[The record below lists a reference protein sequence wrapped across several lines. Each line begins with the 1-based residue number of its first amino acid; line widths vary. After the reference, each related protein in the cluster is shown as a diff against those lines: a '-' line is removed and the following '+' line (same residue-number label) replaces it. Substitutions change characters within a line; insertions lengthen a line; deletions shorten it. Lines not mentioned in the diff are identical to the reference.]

1 MVMVPESE
9 YLALI
14 SLLKGSSGV
23 APPLADPLQ
32 GEKALLDAQIQK
44 NLADPKRNAEIK
56 MKRHSWLYKRRHQLK
71 DIIEN
76 KPQKVIVESGS
87 VTAPNVAP
95 YMGIQ
100 KQQTPSHVST
110 PHRNSASIQS
120 IGATVSKSNTD
131 VEEDTDFSTASDQFE
146 PAATDAA
153 AALSRKKPHQKT
165 PTIPLR
171 TSPKNFPKMMGI
183 IGKDLKKFGVNAN
196 SGEILTNF
204 NKPVSGSHFTESLKH
219 MTGQREDV
227 PRGHRFFIQ
236 RISKNPEIMKL
247 LQKTPQTGEG
257 RRRSTQPPTV
267 DKLLEQIYYD
277 LRSPASYAG
286 MLKVWEEA
294 KRINP
299 RISLNNVYDFLH
311 RQRTYTLFKPR
322 RNKFPRLKT
331 VPSGLHTDWQCDLCI
346 MDTLRAHNDGYRYIL
361 VCVDVLSRKI
371 FTAESE
377 SKKSEH
383 MIEAFEKVFKKAG
396 VLPNKLYSDAGLEF
410 QAKRMIEYWKQK
422 DIIKHIMY
430 SPSLHAGVVER
441 ANRTLKERLYKYFS
455 ENNTLRVQRVNNT
468 DPHSYRIRDLNGE
481 DIKGIFYDQE
491 LVKTTENGT
500 HRAEVLK
507 SRTRNGVK
515 EHFVRWVGL
524 LPHTLELDSKWS
536 VALSAI
542 IYPYSFPS
550 ISVDEDDSI
559 SVKLVN
565 PNYREDAGNSDE
577 ESQKFINL
585 SVKIPNVQFQSVQSL
600 QKTLNQI
607 IQNAY
612 DTKFGGS
619 SSLNDGTP
627 NKRAKRQTELSET
640 GAGVIEVENFFTRNP
655 FDYWQQI
662 GELRK
667 KHYQLRERVE
677 KMTKEYNSTKDGER
691 KTFLSTEL
699 GIFQGRETFL
709 KEHLHLIEEEAKRR
723 DGEQQEANEQRLID
737 RFFARYPDNYRE
749 QLDEWRSSYL
759 RDVLDLQTK
768 MGEYEGVKDLKRL
781 KELNSQTERMRNSL
795 HVFGRKME
803 ILNNAALQR
812 DQKRSQEEF
821 ERLSHEQNLS
831 FVQEFFQANPV
842 NYWQAIQKNYEAL
855 QFEYTKKRELREKF
869 EFETDATER
878 ESLQRQIESIQR
890 LIDYRHKRFA
900 ALEYEAKKIDTQKG
914 KDNSG
919 LNAVAE
925 GSSRTNTTPTDS
937 FSPDEPANPDEENA
951 TNSKNNHQQNI
962 TTTATATSETPT
974 EQILADQGN
983 SIADKH
989 EAGTPPSIGLEQSG
1003 DVATSMTH
1011 VEEGGNLPQAAALI
1025 SNDPKIV
1032 AKQSTV
1038 ATERRKEK
1046 IIEKLMDEQVD
1057 RMVDGT
1063 HAQQKMLQEEG
1074 KDNESQHR
1082 ISTYKL
1088 IEEVLHGEH
1097 GQLMSQQRES
1107 KMAAE
1112 LAYNEITQ
1120 RFGIRMGPGVMH
1132 VDLSKQLSY
1141 VLGFDHKT
1149 RIYNNQSA
1157 KYPPDLSGGVR
1168 QLYVYAPK
1176 LVEDSIIGDR
1186 MAPLLRVVN
1195 VSGTPG
1201 LDMPELKKTIV
1212 MTHVVF
1218 NPDNVNW
1225 SAFLALQQQQEGNGE
1240 LQYFVGSKFQRGGG
1254 LLQNISR
1261 FLMPVATNLLK
1272 SASKEGISAGTR
1284 MLDDLAQGKAF
1295 KESLKTQAKQGF
1307 ENLAEKLNQCGKGG
1321 RQRHKTITHRKNKKT
1336 GTLRGKRQIID
1347 QLTLAH

>member
-14 SLLKGSSGV
+14 NLLKGSSGV
-23 APPLADPLQ
+23 SPPLADPLQ
-32 GEKALLDAQIQK
+32 GEKTLLDVQIQR
-44 NLADPKRNAEIK
+44 NLADPKTNAEIK

-76 KPQKVIVESGS
+76 KPQRVIVENSA
-87 VTAPNVAP
+87 VTTPNVAP

-100 KQQTPSHVST
+100 KQQTPSNVNA
-110 PHRNSASIQS
+110 PHRNTTSIQS
-120 IGATVSKSNTD
+120 FGGVSKSNTD
-131 VEEDTDFSTASDQFE
+131 VEEDTDFSTASDQVE
-146 PAATDAA
+146 PAAASSAA
-153 AALSRKKPHQKT
+153 SSAKTPHQKT
-165 PTIPLR
+165 PTDSLR

-183 IGKDLKKFGVNAN
+183 IGKDHKKF
-196 SGEILTNF
+196 
-204 NKPVSGSHFTESLKH
+204 GSHFTESLKH
-219 MTGQREDV
+219 LTGQRDDV

-236 RISKNPEIMKL
+236 RISKDPEMMKL
-247 LQKTPQTGEG
+247 LQKMPQRGEG
-257 RRRSTQPPTV
+257 RRRNIVKKMKKKKIVLVNVNSSSIKTPAQQPTV

-294 KRINP
+294 KRRDP
-299 RISLNNVYDFLH
+299 RISLHSVYDFLH

-346 MDTLRAHNDGYRYIL
+346 MDTLRVHND
-361 VCVDVLSRKI
+361 
-371 FTAESE
+371 ESE

-491 LVKTTENGT
+491 LVKTTEKGT
-500 HRAEVLK
+500 YRAEVLK

-524 LPHTLELDSKWS
+524 SDKYNSWVQLDSKWS

-585 SVKIPNVQFQSVQSL
+585 SVKIPNVQFLSVQSL

-607 IQNAY
+607 TQNAY
-612 DTKFGGS
+612 DTKFAG
-619 SSLNDGTP
+619 SSLNDDTP

-640 GAGVIEVENFFTRNP
+640 GVGVIEVENFFTRNP

-691 KTFLSTEL
+691 KTVLSTEL
-699 GIFQGRETFL
+699 GVFQGRETFL

-737 RFFARYPDNYRE
+737 RFFARYPNNYRE

-781 KELNSQTERMRNSL
+781 EELNSQTERMRNSL

-855 QFEYTKKRELREKF
+855 QLEYTKKRELREKF

-890 LIDYRHKRFA
+890 LIDYRRKRFA
-900 ALEYEAKKIDTQKG
+900 ALEYEAKKRDAQTG

-937 FSPDEPANPDEENA
+937 FSPDEPANPDD
-951 TNSKNNHQQNI
+951 QQNT
-962 TTTATATSETPT
+962 TTTATATSEKPA
-974 EQILADQGN
+974 EQNLAVKDN
-983 SIADKH
+983 SIADKGD
-989 EAGTPPSIGLEQSG
+989 AGTPESSGLEQS
-1003 DVATSMTH
+1003 DDAATAATR
-1011 VEEGGNLPQAAALI
+1011 VEDGGNLPEAAALT
-1025 SNDPKIV
+1025 SNNPKIV

-1046 IIEKLMDEQVD
+1046 IIEKLIDEQVD

-1074 KDNESQHR
+1074 KDSENQHR

-1097 GQLMSQQRES
+1097 GQLMVQQRES

-1112 LAYNEITQ
+1112 FVYNEITQ
-1120 RFGIRMGPGVMH
+1120 RFGIQMGPG
-1132 VDLSKQLSY
+1132 
-1141 VLGFDHKT
+1141 
-1149 RIYNNQSA
+1149 SA

-1201 LDMPELKKTIV
+1201 LDMPETAFGRYVKFV

-1225 SAFLALQQQQEGNGE
+1225 SAFLALQQQQEGSGE
-1240 LQYFVGSKFQRGGG
+1240 LQYFVGNKFQRGGG

-1307 ENLAEKLNQCGKGG
+1307 ENLAEKLNQCGKGE
-1321 RQRHKTITHRKNKKT
+1321 RQRHKAINHRKNKKT
-1336 GTLRGKRQIID
+1336 DTLRGKRQIID
-1347 QLTLAH
+1347 QLTFAH

>member
-1 MVMVPESE
+1 
-9 YLALI
+9 
-14 SLLKGSSGV
+14 
-23 APPLADPLQ
+23 
-32 GEKALLDAQIQK
+32 
-44 NLADPKRNAEIK
+44 

-87 VTAPNVAP
+87 VTTPNVAP

-100 KQQTPSHVST
+100 KQQTPSNVNA
-110 PHRNSASIQS
+110 PHRNSTSIQS
-120 IGATVSKSNTD
+120 FGGVSKSNTD
-131 VEEDTDFSTASDQFE
+131 VEEDTDFSTASDQVE
-146 PAATDAA
+146 PAAASSAA
-153 AALSRKKPHQKT
+153 SSGKTPHQKT
-165 PTIPLR
+165 PTVSLR

-183 IGKDLKKFGVNAN
+183 IGKDLKKFG
-196 SGEILTNF
+196 
-204 NKPVSGSHFTESLKH
+204 SHFTESLKH
-219 MTGQREDV
+219 LTGQRDDV

-236 RISKNPEIMKL
+236 RISKDPEMMKL
-247 LQKTPQTGEG
+247 LQKMPQTRG
-257 RRRSTQPPTV
+257 
-267 DKLLEQIYYD
+267 
-277 LRSPASYAG
+277 
-286 MLKVWEEA
+286 
-294 KRINP
+294 
-299 RISLNNVYDFLH
+299 
-311 RQRTYTLFKPR
+311 
-322 RNKFPRLKT
+322 RLKT

-346 MDTLRAHNDGYRYIL
+346 MDTIKAHNDGYRYIL
-361 VCVDVLSRKI
+361 VCIDVLSRKI

-491 LVKTTENGT
+491 LVKTTKKGT
-500 HRAEVLK
+500 YRAEVLK

-524 LPHTLELDSKWS
+524 SDKYNSWLDSKWS

-585 SVKIPNVQFQSVQSL
+585 SVKIPN
-600 QKTLNQI
+600 
-607 IQNAY
+607 NAY
-612 DTKFGGS
+612 DTKFGG

-677 KMTKEYNSTKDGER
+677 KMTKEYNSTKDEER

-699 GIFQGRETFL
+699 GVFQGRETFL

-781 KELNSQTERMRNSL
+781 EELNSQTERMRNSL

-890 LIDYRHKRFA
+890 LIDYRRKRFA
-900 ALEYEAKKIDTQKG
+900 ALEYEAKKKDAQTG

-937 FSPDEPANPDEENA
+937 FSPDEPANPDD
-951 TNSKNNHQQNI
+951 QQNT
-962 TTTATATSETPT
+962 TTTATATSEKPA
-974 EQILADQGN
+974 EQNLAVKDT
-983 SIADKH
+983 SIADKGD
-989 EAGTPPSIGLEQSG
+989 AGTPASSGLEQS
-1003 DVATSMTH
+1003 DDAATSATR
-1011 VEEGGNLPQAAALI
+1011 VEDSGNLPEAAALT
-1025 SNDPKIV
+1025 SNNPKIV

-1046 IIEKLMDEQVD
+1046 IIEKLIDEQVD

-1063 HAQQKMLQEEG
+1063 HTQQKMLQEEG
-1074 KDNESQHR
+1074 KDSENQHR

-1097 GQLMSQQRES
+1097 GQLMAQQRQS

-1112 LAYNEITQ
+1112 FVYNEITQ

-1149 RIYNNQSA
+1149 RIYKNQSA

-1201 LDMPELKKTIV
+1201 LDMPETAFGRYVKFV

-1225 SAFLALQQQQEGNGE
+1225 SAFLALQQQQEGSGE
-1240 LQYFVGSKFQRGGG
+1240 LQYFVGNKFQRGGG

-1321 RQRHKTITHRKNKKT
+1321 RQRYKAITHRKNNKT

-1347 QLTLAH
+1347 QLTFAH

>member
-1 MVMVPESE
+1 M
-9 YLALI
+9 
-14 SLLKGSSGV
+14 
-23 APPLADPLQ
+23 
-32 GEKALLDAQIQK
+32 
-44 NLADPKRNAEIK
+44 
-56 MKRHSWLYKRRHQLK
+56 
-71 DIIEN
+71 
-76 KPQKVIVESGS
+76 
-87 VTAPNVAP
+87 
-95 YMGIQ
+95 
-100 KQQTPSHVST
+100 
-110 PHRNSASIQS
+110 
-120 IGATVSKSNTD
+120 
-131 VEEDTDFSTASDQFE
+131 
-146 PAATDAA
+146 
-153 AALSRKKPHQKT
+153 
-165 PTIPLR
+165 
-171 TSPKNFPKMMGI
+171 
-183 IGKDLKKFGVNAN
+183 
-196 SGEILTNF
+196 
-204 NKPVSGSHFTESLKH
+204 
-219 MTGQREDV
+219 
-227 PRGHRFFIQ
+227 
-236 RISKNPEIMKL
+236 
-247 LQKTPQTGEG
+247 
-257 RRRSTQPPTV
+257 

-294 KRINP
+294 KKRNP
-299 RISLNNVYDFLH
+299 RISLHNVYDFLH

-346 MDTLRAHNDGYRYIL
+346 MDTIKAHNDGYRYIL
-361 VCVDVLSRKI
+361 VCIDVLSRKI
-371 FTAESE
+371 LTAESE

-410 QAKRMIEYWKQK
+410 QAKRMIEYWKHK
-422 DIIKHIMY
+422 DIIKHIIY

-491 LVKTTENGT
+491 LVKTTKKGT
-500 HRAEVLK
+500 YRAEVLK

-585 SVKIPNVQFQSVQSL
+585 SVKIPNVQFLSVQSL

-607 IQNAY
+607 TQNAY

-619 SSLNDGTP
+619 SFNDGTP

-699 GIFQGRETFL
+699 GVFQGRETFL

-781 KELNSQTERMRNSL
+781 EELNSQTERMRNSL

-855 QFEYTKKRELREKF
+855 QLEYTKKRELREKF

-890 LIDYRHKRFA
+890 LIDYRRKRFA
-900 ALEYEAKKIDTQKG
+900 ALEYEAKKKDAQTG

-937 FSPDEPANPDEENA
+937 FSPDEPANPDD
-951 TNSKNNHQQNI
+951 QQN
-962 TTTATATSETPT
+962 TTTIATATSEKPA
-974 EQILADQGN
+974 EQNLAVKDN
-983 SIADKH
+983 SIADKGD
-989 EAGTPPSIGLEQSG
+989 AGTPASNGLEQS
-1003 DVATSMTH
+1003 DDAATSATR
-1011 VEEGGNLPQAAALI
+1011 VEDGGNLPEAAALT
-1025 SNDPKIV
+1025 SNNPKIV

-1046 IIEKLMDEQVD
+1046 IIEKLIDEQVD

-1063 HAQQKMLQEEG
+1063 HTQQKMLQEEG
-1074 KDNESQHR
+1074 KDSENQHR

-1097 GQLMSQQRES
+1097 GQLMAQQRQS

-1112 LAYNEITQ
+1112 FVYNEITQ

-1149 RIYNNQSA
+1149 RIYKNQSA

-1201 LDMPELKKTIV
+1201 LDMPETAFGRYVKFV

-1225 SAFLALQQQQEGNGE
+1225 SAFLALQQQQEGSGE
-1240 LQYFVGSKFQRGGG
+1240 LQYFVGNKFQRGGG

-1321 RQRHKTITHRKNKKT
+1321 RQRYKAITHRKNNKT

-1347 QLTLAH
+1347 QLTFAH

>member
-14 SLLKGSSGV
+14 NLLKGSSG
-23 APPLADPLQ
+23 ASPPLADPLQ
-32 GEKALLDAQIQK
+32 GEKTLLDVQIQR
-44 NLADPKRNAEIK
+44 NLADPKTNAEIK

-76 KPQKVIVESGS
+76 KPQRVIVENSV

-100 KQQTPSHVST
+100 KQQTPSNVNA
-110 PHRNSASIQS
+110 PHRNSTSIQS
-120 IGATVSKSNTD
+120 FGGVSKSNTD
-131 VEEDTDFSTASDQFE
+131 VEEDTDFSTASDQVE
-146 PAATDAA
+146 PAAASSAA
-153 AALSRKKPHQKT
+153 SSRKTPHQKT
-165 PTIPLR
+165 PTVSLR

-183 IGKDLKKFGVNAN
+183 IGKDHKKF
-196 SGEILTNF
+196 
-204 NKPVSGSHFTESLKH
+204 GSHFTESLKH
-219 MTGQREDV
+219 LIGQRKDV

-236 RISKNPEIMKL
+236 RISKDTEMMKL
-247 LQKTPQTGEG
+247 LQKIPQTGEG
-257 RRRSTQPPTV
+257 RRRST
-267 DKLLEQIYYD
+267 
-277 LRSPASYAG
+277 
-286 MLKVWEEA
+286 
-294 KRINP
+294 
-299 RISLNNVYDFLH
+299 
-311 RQRTYTLFKPR
+311 PR
-322 RNKFPRLKT
+322 RNIFPRLKT

-361 VCVDVLSRKI
+361 VCIDVLSRKI

-455 ENNTLRVQRVNNT
+455 ENNTLR
-468 DPHSYRIRDLNGE
+468 
-481 DIKGIFYDQE
+481 
-491 LVKTTENGT
+491 
-500 HRAEVLK
+500 
-507 SRTRNGVK
+507 
-515 EHFVRWVGL
+515 

-585 SVKIPNVQFQSVQSL
+585 SVKIPNVQFLTVQSL

-612 DTKFGGS
+612 DTKFGG

-677 KMTKEYNSTKDGER
+677 KMTKEYNSTKDGEQ
-691 KTFLSTEL
+691 KTLLSTEL
-699 GIFQGRETFL
+699 GVFQGRETFL

-781 KELNSQTERMRNSL
+781 EELNSQTERMRNSL

-821 ERLSHEQNLS
+821 ERLSHEQNLT
-831 FVQEFFQANPV
+831 FVQEFFQANQM

-855 QFEYTKKRELREKF
+855 QLEYTKKRELREKF

-890 LIDYRHKRFA
+890 LIDYRRKRFA
-900 ALEYEAKKIDTQKG
+900 ALEYEAKKRDAQTG

-925 GSSRTNTTPTDS
+925 GSNRTNTTPTDS
-937 FSPDEPANPDEENA
+937 FSPDEPANPDD
-951 TNSKNNHQQNI
+951 QQNT
-962 TTTATATSETPT
+962 TTTATATSEKPA
-974 EQILADQGN
+974 EQNLAVKDN
-983 SIADKH
+983 SIVDKSD
-989 EAGTPPSIGLEQSG
+989 AGTPASSGLEQSG
-1003 DVATSMTH
+1003 DAATSATR
-1011 VEEGGNLPQAAALI
+1011 VEDGGNLPEAAALT
-1025 SNDPKIV
+1025 SNNPKIV

-1038 ATERRKEK
+1038 ATERRKEN
-1046 IIEKLMDEQVD
+1046 IIEKLIDEQVD

-1074 KDNESQHR
+1074 KDSENQHR

-1097 GQLMSQQRES
+1097 GQLMAQQRES

-1112 LAYNEITQ
+1112 FAYNEITQ
-1120 RFGIRMGPGVMH
+1120 LFGIRMGPGVMH

-1149 RIYNNQSA
+1149 RIYKNQSA

-1201 LDMPELKKTIV
+1201 LDMPETAFGRYVKFV

-1225 SAFLALQQQQEGNGE
+1225 SAFLALQQQQEGSGE
-1240 LQYFVGSKFQRGGG
+1240 LQYFVGNKFQRGGG

-1295 KESLKTQAKQGF
+1295 KESLKSQAKQGF

-1321 RQRHKTITHRKNKKT
+1321 RQRHKAITHRKNKKT

-1347 QLTLAH
+1347 QLTFAH

>member
-1 MVMVPESE
+1 
-9 YLALI
+9 
-14 SLLKGSSGV
+14 
-23 APPLADPLQ
+23 
-32 GEKALLDAQIQK
+32 
-44 NLADPKRNAEIK
+44 

-100 KQQTPSHVST
+100 KQQTPSNVNA
-110 PHRNSASIQS
+110 PHRNSTSIQS
-120 IGATVSKSNTD
+120 FGGVSKSSTD
-131 VEEDTDFSTASDQFE
+131 VEEDTDFSTASDQVE
-146 PAATDAA
+146 PAAASSAA
-153 AALSRKKPHQKT
+153 SSGKTPHKKT
-165 PTIPLR
+165 PTVSLR

-183 IGKDLKKFGVNAN
+183 IGKDHKKF
-196 SGEILTNF
+196 
-204 NKPVSGSHFTESLKH
+204 GSHFTESLKH
-219 MTGQREDV
+219 LTGQRDDV

-236 RISKNPEIMKL
+236 RISKDPEMMKL
-247 LQKTPQTGEG
+247 LQKMPQRGEG
-257 RRRSTQPPTV
+257 RRRNTVKKMKKKKIVLVNVNSSSIKTPAQQPTV

-294 KRINP
+294 KRRNP
-299 RISLNNVYDFLH
+299 RISLHNVYDFLH

-346 MDTLRAHNDGYRYIL
+346 MDTIKAHNDGYRYIL
-361 VCVDVLSRKI
+361 VCIDVLSRKI

-396 VLPNKLYSDAGLEF
+396 VLPNKLYSDA
-410 QAKRMIEYWKQK
+410 
-422 DIIKHIMY
+422 
-430 SPSLHAGVVER
+430 
-441 ANRTLKERLYKYFS
+441 
-455 ENNTLRVQRVNNT
+455 
-468 DPHSYRIRDLNGE
+468 
-481 DIKGIFYDQE
+481 
-491 LVKTTENGT
+491 
-500 HRAEVLK
+500 
-507 SRTRNGVK
+507 
-515 EHFVRWVGL
+515 
-524 LPHTLELDSKWS
+524 
-536 VALSAI
+536 
-542 IYPYSFPS
+542 
-550 ISVDEDDSI
+550 
-559 SVKLVN
+559 
-565 PNYREDAGNSDE
+565 
-577 ESQKFINL
+577 
-585 SVKIPNVQFQSVQSL
+585 
-600 QKTLNQI
+600 
-607 IQNAY
+607 
-612 DTKFGGS
+612 
-619 SSLNDGTP
+619 
-627 NKRAKRQTELSET
+627 
-640 GAGVIEVENFFTRNP
+640 
-655 FDYWQQI
+655 
-662 GELRK
+662 
-667 KHYQLRERVE
+667 
-677 KMTKEYNSTKDGER
+677 
-691 KTFLSTEL
+691 
-699 GIFQGRETFL
+699 
-709 KEHLHLIEEEAKRR
+709 EEAKRR

-781 KELNSQTERMRNSL
+781 EELNSQTERMRNSL

-890 LIDYRHKRFA
+890 LIDYRRKRFA
-900 ALEYEAKKIDTQKG
+900 ALEYEAKKKDAQTG

-937 FSPDEPANPDEENA
+937 FSPDEPANPDD
-951 TNSKNNHQQNI
+951 QQNT
-962 TTTATATSETPT
+962 TTTATATSEKPA
-974 EQILADQGN
+974 EQNLAVKDN
-983 SIADKH
+983 SIADKGD
-989 EAGTPPSIGLEQSG
+989 AGTPASSGLEQS
-1003 DVATSMTH
+1003 DDAATSATR
-1011 VEEGGNLPQAAALI
+1011 VEDSGNLPEAAALT
-1025 SNDPKIV
+1025 SNNPKIV

-1046 IIEKLMDEQVD
+1046 IIEKLIDEQVD

-1063 HAQQKMLQEEG
+1063 HTQQKMLQEEG
-1074 KDNESQHR
+1074 KDSENQHR

-1097 GQLMSQQRES
+1097 GQLMAQQRQS

-1112 LAYNEITQ
+1112 FVYNEITQ

-1149 RIYNNQSA
+1149 RIYKNQSA

-1201 LDMPELKKTIV
+1201 LDMPETAFGRYVKFV

-1225 SAFLALQQQQEGNGE
+1225 SAFLALQQQQEGSGE
-1240 LQYFVGSKFQRGGG
+1240 LQYFVGNKFQRGGG

-1321 RQRHKTITHRKNKKT
+1321 RQRYKAITHRKNNKT

-1347 QLTLAH
+1347 QLTFAH

>member
-1 MVMVPESE
+1 MGKT
-9 YLALI
+9 I
-14 SLLKGSSGV
+14 
-23 APPLADPLQ
+23 AP
-32 GEKALLDAQIQK
+32 
-44 NLADPKRNAEIK
+44 
-56 MKRHSWLYKRRHQLK
+56 
-71 DIIEN
+71 
-76 KPQKVIVESGS
+76 
-87 VTAPNVAP
+87 
-95 YMGIQ
+95 
-100 KQQTPSHVST
+100 QQ
-110 PHRNSASIQS
+110 
-120 IGATVSKSNTD
+120 
-131 VEEDTDFSTASDQFE
+131 
-146 PAATDAA
+146 
-153 AALSRKKPHQKT
+153 
-165 PTIPLR
+165 
-171 TSPKNFPKMMGI
+171 
-183 IGKDLKKFGVNAN
+183 
-196 SGEILTNF
+196 
-204 NKPVSGSHFTESLKH
+204 
-219 MTGQREDV
+219 
-227 PRGHRFFIQ
+227 
-236 RISKNPEIMKL
+236 
-247 LQKTPQTGEG
+247 
-257 RRRSTQPPTV
+257 PTV

-294 KRINP
+294 KRRNP
-299 RISLNNVYDFLH
+299 RISLHNVYDFLH

-322 RNKFPRLKT
+322 RNIFPRLKT

-361 VCVDVLSRKI
+361 VCIDVLSRKI

-468 DPHSYRIRDLNGE
+468 DPNSYRIRDLNGE

-515 EHFVRWVGL
+515 EHFLRWVGL

-577 ESQKFINL
+577 ESQKFVNL
-585 SVKIPNVQFQSVQSL
+585 SVKIPNVQFLSVQSL

-691 KTFLSTEL
+691 KTLLSTEL
-699 GIFQGRETFL
+699 GVFQGRETFL

-723 DGEQQEANEQRLID
+723 DGEQQEANDQRLID

-749 QLDEWRSSYL
+749 QLDEWRSSYI

-768 MGEYEGVKDLKRL
+768 MGEYEGVKDLKKL
-781 KELNSQTERMRNSL
+781 EELNSQTERMRNSI

-812 DQKRSQEEF
+812 DQKKSQEDF
-821 ERLSHEQNLS
+821 ERTSHEQNLT

-855 QFEYTKKRELREKF
+855 QLEYTKKRELRDVQ
-869 EFETDATER
+869 T
-878 ESLQRQIESIQR
+878 
-890 LIDYRHKRFA
+890 
-900 ALEYEAKKIDTQKG
+900 G
-914 KDNSG
+914 KANSG
-919 LNAVAE
+919 LSAVAE
-925 GSSRTNTTPTDS
+925 GSNSTSSTPTDS
-937 FSPDEPANPDEENA
+937 FSPADEPANPDEENA

-962 TTTATATSETPT
+962 TTTATATSETPA
-974 EQILADQGN
+974 EQILADQDN
-983 SIADKH
+983 IINADKDD
-989 EAGTPPSIGLEQSG
+989 AGTPPSTGLEQSG
-1003 DVATSMTH
+1003 DAATSMTR
-1011 VEEGGNLPQAAALI
+1011 VEDGGNLPEAAALT
-1025 SNDPKIV
+1025 SNNPKIV

-1046 IIEKLMDEQVD
+1046 IIEKLIDEQVD

-1063 HAQQKMLQEEG
+1063 HTQQKMLQEDG

-1112 LAYNEITQ
+1112 FAYNEITQ

-1141 VLGFDHKT
+1141 VLGFEHKT

-1201 LDMPELKKTIV
+1201 LDMPETAFGRYVKFAKKTIV

-1254 LLQNISR
+1254 LYKIFSR

-1284 MLDDLAQGKAF
+1284 MFDDLAQGKAF
-1295 KESLKTQAKQGF
+1295 KSKLRQSKDLRIWPKSSTS
-1307 ENLAEKLNQCGKGG
+1307 AERILV
-1321 RQRHKTITHRKNKKT
+1321 HKRPSGNVKWIQI
-1336 GTLRGKRQIID
+1336 RQI
-1347 QLTLAH
+1347 

>member
-14 SLLKGSSGV
+14 NLLKGSSGV
-23 APPLADPLQ
+23 SPPLADPLQ
-32 GEKALLDAQIQK
+32 GEKTLLDVQIQR
-44 NLADPKRNAEIK
+44 NLADPKTNAEIK

-76 KPQKVIVESGS
+76 KPQRVIVENSA

-100 KQQTPSHVST
+100 KQQTPTNVNA
-110 PHRNSASIQS
+110 PHRNSTSIQS
-120 IGATVSKSNTD
+120 FGGVSKSNTD
-131 VEEDTDFSTASDQFE
+131 VEEDTDFSTASDQIE
-146 PAATDAA
+146 PAAASSAA
-153 AALSRKKPHQKT
+153 SSGKTPHQKT
-165 PTIPLR
+165 PTVSLR

-183 IGKDLKKFGVNAN
+183 IGKDHKKFGVNAS

-219 MTGQREDV
+219 LTGQRDDV

-236 RISKNPEIMKL
+236 RISKDPEMMKL
-247 LQKTPQTGEG
+247 LQKMPQRGEG
-257 RRRSTQPPTV
+257 RRRNTV
-267 DKLLEQIYYD
+267 KKKKIVL
-277 LRSPASYAG
+277 
-286 MLKVWEEA
+286 V
-294 KRINP
+294 N
-299 RISLNNVYDFLH
+299 
-311 RQRTYTLFKPR
+311 PR

-346 MDTLRAHNDGYRYIL
+346 MDTIKAHNDGYRYIL
-361 VCVDVLSRKI
+361 VCIDVLSRKI
-371 FTAESE
+371 LTAESE

-410 QAKRMIEYWKQK
+410 QAKRMIEYWKHK

-441 ANRTLKERLYKYFS
+441 ANRTLKERLYRYFS

-491 LVKTTENGT
+491 LVKTTKKGT
-500 HRAEVLK
+500 YRAEVLK

-585 SVKIPNVQFQSVQSL
+585 SVKIPNVQFLSVQSL

-607 IQNAY
+607 TQNAY

-619 SSLNDGTP
+619 SFNDGTP

-699 GIFQGRETFL
+699 GVFQGRETFL

-781 KELNSQTERMRNSL
+781 EELNSQTERMRNSL

-831 FVQEFFQANPV
+831 FVQEFFQANPM

-855 QFEYTKKRELREKF
+855 QLEYTKKRELREKF

-878 ESLQRQIESIQR
+878 ESLQRQIERIQR
-890 LIDYRHKRFA
+890 LIDYRR
-900 ALEYEAKKIDTQKG
+900 

-919 LNAVAE
+919 LNAVAG

-937 FSPDEPANPDEENA
+937 FSPDEPANPDD
-951 TNSKNNHQQNI
+951 QQN
-962 TTTATATSETPT
+962 TTTIATATSEKPA
-974 EQILADQGN
+974 EQNLAVKDN
-983 SIADKH
+983 SIADKGD
-989 EAGTPPSIGLEQSG
+989 AGTPASNGLEQS
-1003 DVATSMTH
+1003 DDAATSATR
-1011 VEEGGNLPQAAALI
+1011 VEDGGNLPEAAALT
-1025 SNDPKIV
+1025 SNNPKIV

-1046 IIEKLMDEQVD
+1046 IIEKLIDEQVD

-1063 HAQQKMLQEEG
+1063 HTQQKMLQEEG
-1074 KDNESQHR
+1074 KDSENQRR

-1097 GQLMSQQRES
+1097 GQLMAQQRQS

-1112 LAYNEITQ
+1112 FVYNEITQ

-1149 RIYNNQSA
+1149 RIYKNQSA

-1201 LDMPELKKTIV
+1201 LDMPETAFGRYVKFV

-1225 SAFLALQQQQEGNGE
+1225 SAFLALQQQQEGCGE
-1240 LQYFVGSKFQRGGG
+1240 LQYFVGNKFQRGGG

-1321 RQRHKTITHRKNKKT
+1321 RQRHKAITHRKNNKT

-1347 QLTLAH
+1347 QLTFAR

>member
-1 MVMVPESE
+1 MGKT
-9 YLALI
+9 I
-14 SLLKGSSGV
+14 
-23 APPLADPLQ
+23 
-32 GEKALLDAQIQK
+32 AQQ
-44 NLADPKRNAEIK
+44 
-56 MKRHSWLYKRRHQLK
+56 
-71 DIIEN
+71 
-76 KPQKVIVESGS
+76 
-87 VTAPNVAP
+87 
-95 YMGIQ
+95 
-100 KQQTPSHVST
+100 
-110 PHRNSASIQS
+110 
-120 IGATVSKSNTD
+120 
-131 VEEDTDFSTASDQFE
+131 
-146 PAATDAA
+146 
-153 AALSRKKPHQKT
+153 
-165 PTIPLR
+165 
-171 TSPKNFPKMMGI
+171 
-183 IGKDLKKFGVNAN
+183 
-196 SGEILTNF
+196 
-204 NKPVSGSHFTESLKH
+204 
-219 MTGQREDV
+219 
-227 PRGHRFFIQ
+227 
-236 RISKNPEIMKL
+236 
-247 LQKTPQTGEG
+247 
-257 RRRSTQPPTV
+257 PTV

-294 KRINP
+294 KRRNP
-299 RISLNNVYDFLH
+299 RISLHNVYEFLH
-311 RQRTYTLFKPR
+311 RQRTYTLFKSR

-361 VCVDVLSRKI
+361 VCIDVLSRKI

-491 LVKTTENGT
+491 LVKTAENGT

-524 LPHTLELDSKWS
+524 SDKYNKLDSKWS

-565 PNYREDAGNSDE
+565 PNYREDAGTSDE

-619 SSLNDGTP
+619 SSLNDGTH

-677 KMTKEYNSTKDGER
+677 KMVKEYNSTADDER

-699 GIFQGRETFL
+699 GVFQGRETFL

-781 KELNSQTERMRNSL
+781 EELNSQTERMRNSL

-890 LIDYRHKRFA
+890 LIDYRRKRFA
-900 ALEYEAKKIDTQKG
+900 ALEYEAKKRDAQKG

-962 TTTATATSETPT
+962 TTTATATSETST

-1003 DVATSMTH
+1003 DAGATSMTQ

-1201 LDMPELKKTIV
+1201 LDMPE
-1212 MTHVVF
+1212 
-1218 NPDNVNW
+1218 
-1225 SAFLALQQQQEGNGE
+1225 QQQEGNGE

>member
-14 SLLKGSSGV
+14 NLLKGSSGV
-23 APPLADPLQ
+23 SPPLADPLQ
-32 GEKALLDAQIQK
+32 GEKTLLDVQIQR
-44 NLADPKRNAEIK
+44 NLADPKTNAEIK

-76 KPQKVIVESGS
+76 KPQRVIVENSA

-100 KQQTPSHVST
+100 KQQTPSNVNA
-110 PHRNSASIQS
+110 PHRNTTSIQS
-120 IGATVSKSNTD
+120 FGGVSKSNTD
-131 VEEDTDFSTASDQFE
+131 VEEDTDFSTASDQVD
-146 PAATDAA
+146 PAAATSAA
-153 AALSRKKPHQKT
+153 SSGKTPHQKT
-165 PTIPLR
+165 PTDSLR

-183 IGKDLKKFGVNAN
+183 IGKDHKKF
-196 SGEILTNF
+196 
-204 NKPVSGSHFTESLKH
+204 GSHFTESLKH
-219 MTGQREDV
+219 LTGQRDDV

-236 RISKNPEIMKL
+236 RISKDPEMMKL
-247 LQKTPQTGEG
+247 LQKMPQRGKG
-257 RRRSTQPPTV
+257 RQRSTMKKMGKKKIV
-267 DKLLEQIYYD
+267 L
-277 LRSPASYAG
+277 
-286 MLKVWEEA
+286 V
-294 KRINP
+294 N
-299 RISLNNVYDFLH
+299 
-311 RQRTYTLFKPR
+311 PR

-346 MDTLRAHNDGYRYIL
+346 MDTIKAHNDGYRYIL
-361 VCVDVLSRKI
+361 VCIDVLSRKI

-491 LVKTTENGT
+491 LVKTTEKGT
-500 HRAEVLK
+500 YRAEVLK

-559 SVKLVN
+559 SIKLVN

-577 ESQKFINL
+577 ESQKFVNL
-585 SVKIPNVQFQSVQSL
+585 SVKIPNVQFLSVQSL

-607 IQNAY
+607 TQNAY
-612 DTKFGGS
+612 DTKFGG

-691 KTFLSTEL
+691 KTLLSTEL
-699 GIFQGRETFL
+699 GVFQGRETFL

-759 RDVLDLQTK
+759 RDVLDLQKK

-781 KELNSQTERMRNSL
+781 EKLNSQTERMRNSL

-831 FVQEFFQANPV
+831 FVQEFFQANPM

-890 LIDYRHKRFA
+890 LIDYRRKRFA
-900 ALEYEAKKIDTQKG
+900 ALEYEAKKRDAQIG

-937 FSPDEPANPDEENA
+937 FSPDEPANPDD
-951 TNSKNNHQQNI
+951 QQNT
-962 TTTATATSETPT
+962 TTTATATSEKPA
-974 EQILADQGN
+974 EQNLAVKDN
-983 SIADKH
+983 SIADNGD
-989 EAGTPPSIGLEQSG
+989 AGTPASSGLEQS
-1003 DVATSMTH
+1003 DDAATSTTR
-1011 VEEGGNLPQAAALI
+1011 VEDGGNLPEAAALT
-1025 SNDPKIV
+1025 SNNPKIV

-1046 IIEKLMDEQVD
+1046 IIEKLIDEQVD

-1074 KDNESQHR
+1074 KDSENQHR

-1097 GQLMSQQRES
+1097 GQLMAQQRES

-1112 LAYNEITQ
+1112 FAYNEITQ

-1149 RIYNNQSA
+1149 RIYKNQSA

-1201 LDMPELKKTIV
+1201 QHLDVT
-1212 MTHVVF
+1212 
-1218 NPDNVNW
+1218 
-1225 SAFLALQQQQEGNGE
+1225 
-1240 LQYFVGSKFQRGGG
+1240 
-1254 LLQNISR
+1254 
-1261 FLMPVATNLLK
+1261 
-1272 SASKEGISAGTR
+1272 
-1284 MLDDLAQGKAF
+1284 
-1295 KESLKTQAKQGF
+1295 
-1307 ENLAEKLNQCGKGG
+1307 
-1321 RQRHKTITHRKNKKT
+1321 
-1336 GTLRGKRQIID
+1336 
-1347 QLTLAH
+1347 

>member
-1 MVMVPESE
+1 MVPESE

-14 SLLKGSSGV
+14 NLLKGSSGV
-23 APPLADPLQ
+23 SPALADPLQ
-32 GEKALLDAQIQK
+32 GEKTLLDVQIQK
-44 NLADPKRNAEIK
+44 NLADPKTNAEIK

-100 KQQTPSHVST
+100 KQQTPSNVNA
-110 PHRNSASIQS
+110 PHRNTTSIQS
-120 IGATVSKSNTD
+120 YGATVSKSNTD

-146 PAATDAA
+146 PAAADAA
-153 AALSRKKPHQKT
+153 TASSRKTPHQKT
-165 PTIPLR
+165 PTISLR

-219 MTGQREDV
+219 LTGQREDV

-236 RISKNPEIMKL
+236 RISKDPEIVKL
-247 LQKTPQTGEG
+247 LQKIPQTGEG
-257 RRRSTQPPTV
+257 RRRSTV
-267 DKLLEQIYYD
+267 KKM
-277 LRSPASYAG
+277 G
-286 MLKVWEEA
+286 K
-294 KRINP
+294 K
-299 RISLNNVYDFLH
+299 
-311 RQRTYTLFKPR
+311 
-322 RNKFPRLKT
+322 
-331 VPSGLHTDWQCDLCI
+331 
-346 MDTLRAHNDGYRYIL
+346 
-361 VCVDVLSRKI
+361 KI
-371 FTAESE
+371 
-377 SKKSEH
+377 
-383 MIEAFEKVFKKAG
+383 VF
-396 VLPNKLYSDAGLEF
+396 VN
-410 QAKRMIEYWKQK
+410 
-422 DIIKHIMY
+422 
-430 SPSLHAGVVER
+430 
-441 ANRTLKERLYKYFS
+441 
-455 ENNTLRVQRVNNT
+455 VQRVNNT
-468 DPHSYRIRDLNGE
+468 HPHSYRIRDLNGE
-481 DIKGIFYDQE
+481 DIKGIFYDKE

-500 HRAEVLK
+500 FRAEVLK

-524 LPHTLELDSKWS
+524 SDKYNSWVRDSD
-536 VALSAI
+536 L
-542 IYPYSFPS
+542 
-550 ISVDEDDSI
+550 
-559 SVKLVN
+559 
-565 PNYREDAGNSDE
+565 
-577 ESQKFINL
+577 
-585 SVKIPNVQFQSVQSL
+585 
-600 QKTLNQI
+600 
-607 IQNAY
+607 
-612 DTKFGGS
+612 FGGS
-619 SSLNDGTP
+619 SSSSLNDSTRTE
-627 NKRAKRQTELSET
+627 RAKRQAELSDT

-691 KTFLSTEL
+691 KTLLSTEL
-699 GIFQGRETFL
+699 GVFQGRETFL
-709 KEHLHLIEEEAKRR
+709 KEHLNLIEEEAKRR

-737 RFFARYPDNYRE
+737 RFFARYPDKYRE

-781 KELNSQTERMRNSL
+781 EELNSQTERMRNSL

-821 ERLSHEQNLS
+821 ERTSHEQNLT
-831 FVQEFFQANPV
+831 FVQEFFQTNPV
-842 NYWQAIQKNYEAL
+842 NYWQTIQKNYEAL
-855 QFEYTKKRELREKF
+855 QLEYTKKRELREKF

-878 ESLQRQIESIQR
+878 ETLKRQIESIQR
-890 LIDYRHKRFA
+890 LIDYRRKRFA
-900 ALEYEAKKIDTQKG
+900 ALEYEAKKRDAQTG

-925 GSSRTNTTPTDS
+925 GSNRTSTTPTDS
-937 FSPDEPANPDEENA
+937 FSPDEPANPEEENS
-951 TNSKNNHQQNI
+951 TNSKNNHQQNT
-962 TTTATATSETPT
+962 TTTATTTLSSETPT
-974 EQILADQGN
+974 KQILAVQDN
-983 SIADKH
+983 SIADKDD
-989 EAGTPPSIGLEQSG
+989 AGTPPSSGLEQSD
-1003 DVATSMTH
+1003 DVATSATR
-1011 VEEGGNLPQAAALI
+1011 VEDGGNLPEAAALT
-1025 SNDPKIV
+1025 SNNPKIV

-1046 IIEKLMDEQVD
+1046 IIEKLIDEQVD

-1063 HAQQKMLQEEG
+1063 HTQQKILQEEG

-1097 GQLMSQQRES
+1097 GQLMAQQRES

-1112 LAYNEITQ
+1112 FAYNEITQ

-1186 MAPLLRVVN
+1186 MVPLLRVVN

-1201 LDMPELKKTIV
+1201 LDMPE
-1212 MTHVVF
+1212 
-1218 NPDNVNW
+1218 
-1225 SAFLALQQQQEGNGE
+1225 QQQEGSGE

-1321 RQRHKTITHRKNKKT
+1321 RQRPKTITHRKNNKT

-1347 QLTLAH
+1347 QLTFAH

>member
-1 MVMVPESE
+1 
-9 YLALI
+9 
-14 SLLKGSSGV
+14 
-23 APPLADPLQ
+23 
-32 GEKALLDAQIQK
+32 
-44 NLADPKRNAEIK
+44 

-120 IGATVSKSNTD
+120 IGAAVSKSNTD

-146 PAATDAA
+146 PADAA
-153 AALSRKKPHQKT
+153 TASSRKTPHQKT
-165 PTIPLR
+165 PTVSLR

-183 IGKDLKKFGVNAN
+183 IGKDHKKF
-196 SGEILTNF
+196 
-204 NKPVSGSHFTESLKH
+204 GSHFTESLKH
-219 MTGQREDV
+219 LTGQRHDV

-236 RISKNPEIMKL
+236 RISKDPEMMKL
-247 LQKTPQTGEG
+247 LQKIPQTGEG
-257 RRRSTQPPTV
+257 RRRSTVKKIGKKKIVFVNVNSSSIKTRAQQPTV

-294 KRINP
+294 KRRNP
-299 RISLNNVYDFLH
+299 RISLHNVYEFLH

-524 LPHTLELDSKWS
+524 SDK
-536 VALSAI
+536 
-542 IYPYSFPS
+542 Y
-550 ISVDEDDSI
+550 
-559 SVKLVN
+559 
-565 PNYREDAGNSDE
+565 NSW
-577 ESQKFINL
+577 
-585 SVKIPNVQFQSVQSL
+585 
-600 QKTLNQI
+600 I

-677 KMTKEYNSTKDGER
+677 KMTKEYNSTKDGKR
-691 KTFLSTEL
+691 KTLLSAEL

-709 KEHLHLIEEEAKRR
+709 REHLHLIEEEAKRR

-781 KELNSQTERMRNSL
+781 EELNSQTERMRNSL

-890 LIDYRHKRFA
+890 LIDYRRKRFA
-900 ALEYEAKKIDTQKG
+900 ALEYEAKKRDAQKG

-937 FSPDEPANPDEENA
+937 FSPADEPANPDEENA

-962 TTTATATSETPT
+962 TTTATATSETST

-1003 DVATSMTH
+1003 DAATSMTQ
-1011 VEEGGNLPQAAALI
+1011 VEEGGNLPQTAALI

-1201 LDMPELKKTIV
+1201 QHLDVT
-1212 MTHVVF
+1212 
-1218 NPDNVNW
+1218 
-1225 SAFLALQQQQEGNGE
+1225 
-1240 LQYFVGSKFQRGGG
+1240 
-1254 LLQNISR
+1254 
-1261 FLMPVATNLLK
+1261 
-1272 SASKEGISAGTR
+1272 
-1284 MLDDLAQGKAF
+1284 
-1295 KESLKTQAKQGF
+1295 
-1307 ENLAEKLNQCGKGG
+1307 
-1321 RQRHKTITHRKNKKT
+1321 
-1336 GTLRGKRQIID
+1336 
-1347 QLTLAH
+1347 

>member
-1 MVMVPESE
+1 
-9 YLALI
+9 
-14 SLLKGSSGV
+14 
-23 APPLADPLQ
+23 
-32 GEKALLDAQIQK
+32 
-44 NLADPKRNAEIK
+44 

-100 KQQTPSHVST
+100 KHQTPSHVST

-146 PAATDAA
+146 PAAADAA
-153 AALSRKKPHQKT
+153 TTSSRKTPHQKT
-165 PTIPLR
+165 PTVSLR

-183 IGKDLKKFGVNAN
+183 IGKDHKKF
-196 SGEILTNF
+196 
-204 NKPVSGSHFTESLKH
+204 GSHFTESLKH
-219 MTGQREDV
+219 LTGQRKDV

-236 RISKNPEIMKL
+236 RISKDTEMMKL
-247 LQKTPQTGEG
+247 LQKIPQTGEG
-257 RRRSTQPPTV
+257 RRRSTVKKIGKKKIVFVNVNSPSIKTRAPQQPTV

-294 KRINP
+294 KRRNP
-299 RISLNNVYDFLH
+299 RISLHNVYDFLH

-322 RNKFPRLKT
+322 RNIFPRLKT

-361 VCVDVLSRKI
+361 VCIDVLSRKI

-468 DPHSYRIRDLNGE
+468 DPNSYRIRDLNGE

-515 EHFVRWVGL
+515 EHFLRWVGL
-524 LPHTLELDSKWS
+524 SDKYNSWLDSKWS

-577 ESQKFINL
+577 ESQKFVNL
-585 SVKIPNVQFQSVQSL
+585 SVKIPN
-600 QKTLNQI
+600 
-607 IQNAY
+607 NAY

-691 KTFLSTEL
+691 KTLLSTEL
-699 GIFQGRETFL
+699 GVFQGRETFL

-723 DGEQQEANEQRLID
+723 DGEQQEANDQRLID

-749 QLDEWRSSYL
+749 QLDEWRSSYI

-768 MGEYEGVKDLKRL
+768 MGEYEGVKDLKKL
-781 KELNSQTERMRNSL
+781 EELNSQTERMRNSI

-812 DQKRSQEEF
+812 DQKKSQEDF
-821 ERLSHEQNLS
+821 ERTSHEQNLT

-855 QFEYTKKRELREKF
+855 QLEYTKKRELREKL
-869 EFETDATER
+869 EFETDAAER

-890 LIDYRHKRFA
+890 LIDYRRKRFA
-900 ALEYEAKKIDTQKG
+900 ALEYEAKKRDVQTG
-914 KDNSG
+914 KANSG
-919 LNAVAE
+919 LSAVAE
-925 GSSRTNTTPTDS
+925 GSNSTSSTPTDS
-937 FSPDEPANPDEENA
+937 FSPADEPANPDEENA

-962 TTTATATSETPT
+962 TTTATATSETPA
-974 EQILADQGN
+974 EQILADQDN
-983 SIADKH
+983 IINADKDD
-989 EAGTPPSIGLEQSG
+989 AGTPPSTGLEQSG
-1003 DVATSMTH
+1003 DAATSMTR
-1011 VEEGGNLPQAAALI
+1011 VEDGGNLPEAAALT
-1025 SNDPKIV
+1025 SNNPKIV

-1046 IIEKLMDEQVD
+1046 IIEKLIDEQVD

-1063 HAQQKMLQEEG
+1063 HTQQKMLQEDG
-1074 KDNESQHR
+1074 KYNESQHR

-1112 LAYNEITQ
+1112 FAYNEITQ

-1141 VLGFDHKT
+1141 VLGFEHKT

-1201 LDMPELKKTIV
+1201 LDMPETAFGRYVKFV

>member
-1 MVMVPESE
+1 MGKT
-9 YLALI
+9 I
-14 SLLKGSSGV
+14 I
-23 APPLADPLQ
+23 
-32 GEKALLDAQIQK
+32 AQQ
-44 NLADPKRNAEIK
+44 
-56 MKRHSWLYKRRHQLK
+56 
-71 DIIEN
+71 
-76 KPQKVIVESGS
+76 
-87 VTAPNVAP
+87 
-95 YMGIQ
+95 
-100 KQQTPSHVST
+100 
-110 PHRNSASIQS
+110 
-120 IGATVSKSNTD
+120 
-131 VEEDTDFSTASDQFE
+131 
-146 PAATDAA
+146 
-153 AALSRKKPHQKT
+153 
-165 PTIPLR
+165 PT
-171 TSPKNFPKMMGI
+171 M
-183 IGKDLKKFGVNAN
+183 
-196 SGEILTNF
+196 
-204 NKPVSGSHFTESLKH
+204 
-219 MTGQREDV
+219 
-227 PRGHRFFIQ
+227 
-236 RISKNPEIMKL
+236 
-247 LQKTPQTGEG
+247 
-257 RRRSTQPPTV
+257 

-294 KRINP
+294 KKRNP
-299 RISLNNVYDFLH
+299 RISLHNVYDFLH

-346 MDTLRAHNDGYRYIL
+346 MDTIKAHNDGYRYIL
-361 VCVDVLSRKI
+361 VCIDVLSRKI

-377 SKKSEH
+377 LKKSEH

-410 QAKRMIEYWKQK
+410 QAKRMIEYWKHK

-491 LVKTTENGT
+491 LVKTTKKGT
-500 HRAEVLK
+500 YRAEVLK
-507 SRTRNGVK
+507 SRTRNGFK

-577 ESQKFINL
+577 ESQNFINL
-585 SVKIPNVQFQSVQSL
+585 SVKIPNVQFLSVQSL

-607 IQNAY
+607 TQNAY
-612 DTKFGGS
+612 DTKFGG

-677 KMTKEYNSTKDGER
+677 KMTKEYNSTKDEER

-699 GIFQGRETFL
+699 GVFQGRETFL

-781 KELNSQTERMRNSL
+781 EELNSQTERMRNSL

-831 FVQEFFQANPV
+831 FVQEFFQANPL

-890 LIDYRHKRFA
+890 LIDYRRKRFA
-900 ALEYEAKKIDTQKG
+900 ALEYEAKKRDAQTG

-937 FSPDEPANPDEENA
+937 FSPDEPANPDD
-951 TNSKNNHQQNI
+951 QQNT
-962 TTTATATSETPT
+962 TTTATATSGKPA
-974 EQILADQGN
+974 EQNLAVKDN
-983 SIADKH
+983 SIADKGD
-989 EAGTPPSIGLEQSG
+989 AGTPASSGLEQS
-1003 DVATSMTH
+1003 DDAATSATR
-1011 VEEGGNLPQAAALI
+1011 VEDSGNLPEAAALT
-1025 SNDPKIV
+1025 SNNPKIV

-1046 IIEKLMDEQVD
+1046 IIEKLIDEQVD

-1063 HAQQKMLQEEG
+1063 HTQQKMLQEEG
-1074 KDNESQHR
+1074 KDSENQHR

-1097 GQLMSQQRES
+1097 GQLMAQQRQS

-1112 LAYNEITQ
+1112 FVYNEITQ

-1149 RIYNNQSA
+1149 RIYKNQSA

-1201 LDMPELKKTIV
+1201 LDMPETAFGRYVKFV

-1225 SAFLALQQQQEGNGE
+1225 SAFLVLQQQQEGSGE
-1240 LQYFVGSKFQRGGG
+1240 LQYFVGNKFQRGGG

-1307 ENLAEKLNQCGKGG
+1307 ENLAEKLNQCGKGE
-1321 RQRHKTITHRKNKKT
+1321 RQRHKAITHRKNKKT

-1347 QLTLAH
+1347 QLTFAH

>member
-14 SLLKGSSGV
+14 NLLKGSSGV
-23 APPLADPLQ
+23 SPPLADPLQ
-32 GEKALLDAQIQK
+32 GEKTLLDVQIQR
-44 NLADPKRNAEIK
+44 NLADPKTNAEIK

-76 KPQKVIVESGS
+76 KPQRVIVENSA

-100 KQQTPSHVST
+100 KQQTPTNVNA
-110 PHRNSASIQS
+110 PHRNSTSIQS
-120 IGATVSKSNTD
+120 FGGVSKSNTD
-131 VEEDTDFSTASDQFE
+131 VEEDTDFSTASDQIE
-146 PAATDAA
+146 PAAASSAA
-153 AALSRKKPHQKT
+153 SSGKTPHQKT
-165 PTIPLR
+165 PTVSLR

-183 IGKDLKKFGVNAN
+183 IGKDHKKFGVNAS

-219 MTGQREDV
+219 LTGQRDDV

-236 RISKNPEIMKL
+236 RISKDPEMMKL
-247 LQKTPQTGEG
+247 LQKMPQRGEG
-257 RRRSTQPPTV
+257 RRRNTV
-267 DKLLEQIYYD
+267 KKKKIVL
-277 LRSPASYAG
+277 
-286 MLKVWEEA
+286 V
-294 KRINP
+294 N
-299 RISLNNVYDFLH
+299 
-311 RQRTYTLFKPR
+311 PR

-346 MDTLRAHNDGYRYIL
+346 MDTIKAHNDGYRYIL
-361 VCVDVLSRKI
+361 VCIDVLSRKI
-371 FTAESE
+371 LTAESE

-410 QAKRMIEYWKQK
+410 QAKRMIEYWKHK

-441 ANRTLKERLYKYFS
+441 ANRTLKERLYRYFS

-491 LVKTTENGT
+491 LVKTTKKGT
-500 HRAEVLK
+500 YRAEVLK

-585 SVKIPNVQFQSVQSL
+585 SVKIPNVQFLSVQSL

-607 IQNAY
+607 TQNAY

-619 SSLNDGTP
+619 SFNDGTP

-699 GIFQGRETFL
+699 GVFQGRETFL

-781 KELNSQTERMRNSL
+781 EELNSQTERMRNSL

-831 FVQEFFQANPV
+831 FVQEFFQANPM

-855 QFEYTKKRELREKF
+855 QLEYTKKRELREKF

-878 ESLQRQIESIQR
+878 ESLQRQIERIQR
-890 LIDYRHKRFA
+890 LIDYRRKRFA
-900 ALEYEAKKIDTQKG
+900 ALEYEAKKKDAQTG

-919 LNAVAE
+919 LNAVAG

-937 FSPDEPANPDEENA
+937 FSPDEPANPDY
-951 TNSKNNHQQNI
+951 QQN
-962 TTTATATSETPT
+962 TTTIATATSEKPA
-974 EQILADQGN
+974 EQNLAVKDN
-983 SIADKH
+983 SIADKGD
-989 EAGTPPSIGLEQSG
+989 AGTPASNGLEQS
-1003 DVATSMTH
+1003 DDAATSATR
-1011 VEEGGNLPQAAALI
+1011 VEDGGNLPEAAALT
-1025 SNDPKIV
+1025 SNNPKIV

-1046 IIEKLMDEQVD
+1046 IIEKLIDEQVD

-1063 HAQQKMLQEEG
+1063 HTQQKMLQEEG
-1074 KDNESQHR
+1074 KDSENQHR

-1097 GQLMSQQRES
+1097 GQLMAQQRQS

-1112 LAYNEITQ
+1112 FVYNEITQ

-1149 RIYNNQSA
+1149 RIYKNQSA

-1201 LDMPELKKTIV
+1201 LDMPETAFGRYVKFV

-1225 SAFLALQQQQEGNGE
+1225 SAFLALQQQQEGSGE
-1240 LQYFVGSKFQRGGG
+1240 LQYFVGNKFQRGGG

-1321 RQRHKTITHRKNKKT
+1321 RQRHKAITHRKNNKT

-1347 QLTLAH
+1347 QLTFAH

>member
-14 SLLKGSSGV
+14 NLLKGSSGV
-23 APPLADPLQ
+23 SPPLADPLQ
-32 GEKALLDAQIQK
+32 GEKTLLDVQIQR
-44 NLADPKRNAEIK
+44 NLADPKTNAEIK

-76 KPQKVIVESGS
+76 KPQRVIVENSA

-100 KQQTPSHVST
+100 KKQTPTNVNA
-110 PHRNSASIQS
+110 PHRNSTSIQS
-120 IGATVSKSNTD
+120 FGGVSKSNTD
-131 VEEDTDFSTASDQFE
+131 VEEDTDFSTASDQIE
-146 PAATDAA
+146 PAAASSAA
-153 AALSRKKPHQKT
+153 SSGKTPHQKT
-165 PTIPLR
+165 PTVSLR

-183 IGKDLKKFGVNAN
+183 IGKDHKKFGVNAS

-219 MTGQREDV
+219 LTGQRDDV

-236 RISKNPEIMKL
+236 RISKDPEMMKL
-247 LQKTPQTGEG
+247 LQKMPQRGEG
-257 RRRSTQPPTV
+257 RRRNTV
-267 DKLLEQIYYD
+267 KKKKIVL
-277 LRSPASYAG
+277 
-286 MLKVWEEA
+286 V
-294 KRINP
+294 N
-299 RISLNNVYDFLH
+299 
-311 RQRTYTLFKPR
+311 PR

-346 MDTLRAHNDGYRYIL
+346 MDTIKAHNDGYRYIL
-361 VCVDVLSRKI
+361 VCIDVLSRKI
-371 FTAESE
+371 LTAESE

-410 QAKRMIEYWKQK
+410 QAKRMIEYWKHK

-491 LVKTTENGT
+491 LVKTTKKGT
-500 HRAEVLK
+500 YRAEVLK

-515 EHFVRWVGL
+515 EHFVRWV
-524 LPHTLELDSKWS
+524 ELDSKWS

-585 SVKIPNVQFQSVQSL
+585 SVKIPNVQFLSVQSL

-607 IQNAY
+607 TQNAY

-619 SSLNDGTP
+619 SFNDGTP

-662 GELRK
+662 GEQRK

-699 GIFQGRETFL
+699 GVFQGRETFL

-781 KELNSQTERMRNSL
+781 EELNSQTERMRNSL

-831 FVQEFFQANPV
+831 FVQEFFQANPM

-855 QFEYTKKRELREKF
+855 QLEYTKKRELREKF

-878 ESLQRQIESIQR
+878 ESLQRQIERIQR
-890 LIDYRHKRFA
+890 LIDYRRKRFA
-900 ALEYEAKKIDTQKG
+900 ALEYEAKKKDAQTG

-919 LNAVAE
+919 LNAVAG

-937 FSPDEPANPDEENA
+937 FSPDKLANPDD
-951 TNSKNNHQQNI
+951 QQN
-962 TTTATATSETPT
+962 TTTIATATSEKPA
-974 EQILADQGN
+974 EQNLAVKDN
-983 SIADKH
+983 SIADKGD
-989 EAGTPPSIGLEQSG
+989 AGTPASNGLEQS
-1003 DVATSMTH
+1003 DDAATSATR
-1011 VEEGGNLPQAAALI
+1011 VEDGGNLPEAAALT
-1025 SNDPKIV
+1025 SNNPKIV

-1046 IIEKLMDEQVD
+1046 IIEKLIDEQVD

-1063 HAQQKMLQEEG
+1063 HTQQKMLQEEG
-1074 KDNESQHR
+1074 KDSENQHR

-1097 GQLMSQQRES
+1097 GQLMAQQRQS

-1112 LAYNEITQ
+1112 FVYNEITQ

-1149 RIYNNQSA
+1149 RIYKNQSA

-1201 LDMPELKKTIV
+1201 LDMPETAFGRYVKFV

-1225 SAFLALQQQQEGNGE
+1225 SAFLALQQQQEGSGE
-1240 LQYFVGSKFQRGGG
+1240 LQYFVGNKFQRGGG

-1321 RQRHKTITHRKNKKT
+1321 RGFENLAEKLNQCGKGGRQRHKAITHRKNNKT

-1347 QLTLAH
+1347 QLTFAH

>member
-14 SLLKGSSGV
+14 NLLKGSSGV
-23 APPLADPLQ
+23 SPTLADPLQ
-32 GEKALLDAQIQK
+32 GEKTLLDVQIQR
-44 NLADPKRNAEIK
+44 NLTDPKTNAEIK

-76 KPQKVIVESGS
+76 KPQRVIVENSA

-100 KQQTPSHVST
+100 KQQTPSNVNA
-110 PHRNSASIQS
+110 PHRNSTSIQS
-120 IGATVSKSNTD
+120 YGAAVSKSNTD
-131 VEEDTDFSTASDQFE
+131 VEEDTDFSTASDQVE
-146 PAATDAA
+146 PAAASSAA
-153 AALSRKKPHQKT
+153 SSRKTPHQKT
-165 PTIPLR
+165 PTVSLR

-183 IGKDLKKFGVNAN
+183 IGKDHKKFGVNAS

-219 MTGQREDV
+219 LTGQRDDV

-236 RISKNPEIMKL
+236 RISKDPEMMKL
-247 LQKTPQTGEG
+247 LQKMPQRGEG
-257 RRRSTQPPTV
+257 RRRNTVKKMIRKKIVLVNQPTV

-294 KRINP
+294 KSKNP
-299 RISLNNVYDFLH
+299 RISLHNVYDFLH

-361 VCVDVLSRKI
+361 VCIDVLSRKI

-396 VLPNKLYSDAGLEF
+396 VLPNKLYSDA
-410 QAKRMIEYWKQK
+410 
-422 DIIKHIMY
+422 
-430 SPSLHAGVVER
+430 
-441 ANRTLKERLYKYFS
+441 
-455 ENNTLRVQRVNNT
+455 

-491 LVKTTENGT
+491 LVKTTEKGT
-500 HRAEVLK
+500 YRAEVLK

-524 LPHTLELDSKWS
+524 SDKYNSWVRDSDLVKRRFPHNLELDSKWS

-585 SVKIPNVQFQSVQSL
+585 SVKIPNVQFLTVQSL

-619 SSLNDGTP
+619 SLNDGTP
-627 NKRAKRQTELSET
+627 NNRAKRQTELSET

-677 KMTKEYNSTKDGER
+677 KMTKEYNSTKDRER
-691 KTFLSTEL
+691 KTLLSTEL
-699 GIFQGRETFL
+699 EVFQGRETFL

-781 KELNSQTERMRNSL
+781 EELNSQTERMRNSL

-812 DQKRSQEEF
+812 DQKRSQDEF
-821 ERLSHEQNLS
+821 ERLSHEQNLT
-831 FVQEFFQANPV
+831 FVQEFFQANQM

-855 QFEYTKKRELREKF
+855 QLEYTKKRELREKF

-890 LIDYRHKRFA
+890 LIDYRRKRFS
-900 ALEYEAKKIDTQKG
+900 ALEYEAKKRDSQTG

-925 GSSRTNTTPTDS
+925 GSNRTNTTPTDS
-937 FSPDEPANPDEENA
+937 FSPDEPANPDD
-951 TNSKNNHQQNI
+951 QQNT
-962 TTTATATSETPT
+962 TTTATATSEKPA
-974 EQILADQGN
+974 EQNLAVKDN
-983 SIADKH
+983 SIIDKSD
-989 EAGTPPSIGLEQSG
+989 AGTPASSGLEQPG
-1003 DVATSMTH
+1003 DAATSATR
-1011 VEEGGNLPQAAALI
+1011 VEDGGNLPEAAALT
-1025 SNDPKIV
+1025 SNNPKIV

-1046 IIEKLMDEQVD
+1046 IIEKLIDEQVD

-1074 KDNESQHR
+1074 KDSENQHR

-1097 GQLMSQQRES
+1097 GQLMAQQRES

-1112 LAYNEITQ
+1112 FAYNEITQ

-1149 RIYNNQSA
+1149 RIYKNQSA

-1201 LDMPELKKTIV
+1201 LDMPETAFGRYVKFV

-1225 SAFLALQQQQEGNGE
+1225 SAFLALQQQQEGSGE
-1240 LQYFVGSKFQRGGG
+1240 LQYFVGNKFQRGGG

-1272 SASKEGISAGTR
+1272 SASKEGISTGTR

-1295 KESLKTQAKQGF
+1295 KESLKTQAMQGF

-1321 RQRHKTITHRKNKKT
+1321 RQRHKAITHRKNNKP

-1347 QLTLAH
+1347 QLTFAH

>member
-14 SLLKGSSGV
+14 NLLKGSSGV
-23 APPLADPLQ
+23 SPPLADPLQ
-32 GEKALLDAQIQK
+32 GEKTLLDVQIQR
-44 NLADPKRNAEIK
+44 NLADPKTNAEIK

-76 KPQKVIVESGS
+76 KPQRVIVENSA

-100 KQQTPSHVST
+100 KQQTPTNVNA
-110 PHRNSASIQS
+110 PHRNSTSIQS
-120 IGATVSKSNTD
+120 FGGVSKSNTD
-131 VEEDTDFSTASDQFE
+131 VEEDTDFSTASDQVE
-146 PAATDAA
+146 PAAASSAA
-153 AALSRKKPHQKT
+153 SSGKTPHQKT
-165 PTIPLR
+165 PTVSLR

-183 IGKDLKKFGVNAN
+183 IGKDHKKFGVNAS

-219 MTGQREDV
+219 LTGQRDDV

-236 RISKNPEIMKL
+236 RISKDPEMMKL
-247 LQKTPQTGEG
+247 LQKMPQRGEG
-257 RRRSTQPPTV
+257 RRRNTV
-267 DKLLEQIYYD
+267 KKKKIVL
-277 LRSPASYAG
+277 
-286 MLKVWEEA
+286 V
-294 KRINP
+294 N
-299 RISLNNVYDFLH
+299 
-311 RQRTYTLFKPR
+311 PR

-346 MDTLRAHNDGYRYIL
+346 MDTIKAHNDGYRYIL
-361 VCVDVLSRKI
+361 VCIDVLSRKI

-383 MIEAFEKVFKKAG
+383 MIEAFEKVFKKAD

-410 QAKRMIEYWKQK
+410 QAKRMIEYWKHK

-491 LVKTTENGT
+491 LVKTTKKGT
-500 HRAEVLK
+500 YRAEVLK
-507 SRTRNGVK
+507 SRTRNGFK

-585 SVKIPNVQFQSVQSL
+585 SVKIPNVQFLSVQSL

-607 IQNAY
+607 TQNAY
-612 DTKFGGS
+612 DTKFGG

-677 KMTKEYNSTKDGER
+677 KMTKEYNSTKDEER

-699 GIFQGRETFL
+699 GVFQGRETFL

-781 KELNSQTERMRNSL
+781 EELNSQTERMRNSL

-831 FVQEFFQANPV
+831 FVQEFFQANPL

-890 LIDYRHKRFA
+890 LIDYRRKRFA
-900 ALEYEAKKIDTQKG
+900 ALEYEAKKRDAQTG

-937 FSPDEPANPDEENA
+937 FSPDEPANPDD
-951 TNSKNNHQQNI
+951 QQNT
-962 TTTATATSETPT
+962 TTTATATSGKPA
-974 EQILADQGN
+974 EQNLAVKDN
-983 SIADKH
+983 SIADKGD
-989 EAGTPPSIGLEQSG
+989 AGTPASSGLEQS
-1003 DVATSMTH
+1003 DDAATSATR
-1011 VEEGGNLPQAAALI
+1011 VEDSGNLPEAAALT
-1025 SNDPKIV
+1025 SNNPKIV

-1046 IIEKLMDEQVD
+1046 IIEKLIDEQVD

-1063 HAQQKMLQEEG
+1063 HTQQKMLQEEG
-1074 KDNESQHR
+1074 KDSENQHR

-1097 GQLMSQQRES
+1097 GQLMAQQRQS

-1112 LAYNEITQ
+1112 FVYNEITQ

-1149 RIYNNQSA
+1149 RIYKNQSA

-1201 LDMPELKKTIV
+1201 LDMPETAFGRYVKFV

-1225 SAFLALQQQQEGNGE
+1225 SAFLVLQQQQEGSGE
-1240 LQYFVGSKFQRGGG
+1240 LQYFVGNKFQRGGG

-1295 KESLKTQAKQGF
+1295 KESLKTG
-1307 ENLAEKLNQCGKGG
+1307 
-1321 RQRHKTITHRKNKKT
+1321 
-1336 GTLRGKRQIID
+1336 
-1347 QLTLAH
+1347 

>member
-1 MVMVPESE
+1 
-9 YLALI
+9 
-14 SLLKGSSGV
+14 
-23 APPLADPLQ
+23 
-32 GEKALLDAQIQK
+32 
-44 NLADPKRNAEIK
+44 

-76 KPQKVIVESGS
+76 KPQRVIVENSV

-100 KQQTPSHVST
+100 KQQTPSNVNA
-110 PHRNSASIQS
+110 PHRNSTSIQS
-120 IGATVSKSNTD
+120 FGGVSKSNTD
-131 VEEDTDFSTASDQFE
+131 VEEDTDFSTASDQVE
-146 PAATDAA
+146 PAAASSAA
-153 AALSRKKPHQKT
+153 SSRKTPHQKT
-165 PTIPLR
+165 PTVSLR

-183 IGKDLKKFGVNAN
+183 IGKDHKKF
-196 SGEILTNF
+196 
-204 NKPVSGSHFTESLKH
+204 GSHFTESLKH
-219 MTGQREDV
+219 LIGQRKDV

-236 RISKNPEIMKL
+236 RISKDTEMMKL
-247 LQKTPQTGEG
+247 LQKIPQTGEG
-257 RRRSTQPPTV
+257 RRRST
-267 DKLLEQIYYD
+267 
-277 LRSPASYAG
+277 
-286 MLKVWEEA
+286 
-294 KRINP
+294 
-299 RISLNNVYDFLH
+299 
-311 RQRTYTLFKPR
+311 PR
-322 RNKFPRLKT
+322 RNIFPRLKT

-361 VCVDVLSRKI
+361 VCIDVLSRKI

-455 ENNTLRVQRVNNT
+455 ENNTL
-468 DPHSYRIRDLNGE
+468 
-481 DIKGIFYDQE
+481 
-491 LVKTTENGT
+491 
-500 HRAEVLK
+500 
-507 SRTRNGVK
+507 
-515 EHFVRWVGL
+515 
-524 LPHTLELDSKWS
+524 
-536 VALSAI
+536 
-542 IYPYSFPS
+542 
-550 ISVDEDDSI
+550 SVDEDDSI

-585 SVKIPNVQFQSVQSL
+585 SVKIPN
-600 QKTLNQI
+600 
-607 IQNAY
+607 NAY
-612 DTKFGGS
+612 DTKFGG

-677 KMTKEYNSTKDGER
+677 KMTKEYNSTKDGEQ
-691 KTFLSTEL
+691 KTLLSTEL
-699 GIFQGRETFL
+699 GVFQGRETFL

-781 KELNSQTERMRNSL
+781 EELNSQTERMRNSL

-821 ERLSHEQNLS
+821 ERLSHEQNLT
-831 FVQEFFQANPV
+831 FVQEFFQANQM

-855 QFEYTKKRELREKF
+855 QLEYTKKRELREKF

-890 LIDYRHKRFA
+890 LIDYRRKRFA
-900 ALEYEAKKIDTQKG
+900 ALEYEAKKRDAQTG

-925 GSSRTNTTPTDS
+925 GSNRTNTTPTDS
-937 FSPDEPANPDEENA
+937 FSPDEPANPDD
-951 TNSKNNHQQNI
+951 QQNT
-962 TTTATATSETPT
+962 TTTATATSEKPA
-974 EQILADQGN
+974 EQNLAVKDN
-983 SIADKH
+983 SIVDKSD
-989 EAGTPPSIGLEQSG
+989 AGTPASSGLEQSG
-1003 DVATSMTH
+1003 DAATSATR
-1011 VEEGGNLPQAAALI
+1011 VEDGGNLPEAAALT
-1025 SNDPKIV
+1025 SNNPKIV

-1038 ATERRKEK
+1038 ATERRKEN
-1046 IIEKLMDEQVD
+1046 IIEKLIDEQVD

-1074 KDNESQHR
+1074 KDSENQHR

-1097 GQLMSQQRES
+1097 GQLMAQQRES

-1112 LAYNEITQ
+1112 FAYNEITQ
-1120 RFGIRMGPGVMH
+1120 LFGIRMGPGVMH

-1149 RIYNNQSA
+1149 RIYKNQSA

-1201 LDMPELKKTIV
+1201 LDMPETAFGRYVKFV

-1225 SAFLALQQQQEGNGE
+1225 SAFLALQQQQEGSGE
-1240 LQYFVGSKFQRGGG
+1240 LQYFVGNKFQRGGG

-1295 KESLKTQAKQGF
+1295 KESLKMWKGWAATAQG
-1307 ENLAEKLNQCGKGG
+1307 N
-1321 RQRHKTITHRKNKKT
+1321 HS
-1336 GTLRGKRQIID
+1336 
-1347 QLTLAH
+1347 

>member
-1 MVMVPESE
+1 MEDF
-9 YLALI
+9 Y
-14 SLLKGSSGV
+14 
-23 APPLADPLQ
+23 
-32 GEKALLDAQIQK
+32 
-44 NLADPKRNAEIK
+44 
-56 MKRHSWLYKRRHQLK
+56 
-71 DIIEN
+71 
-76 KPQKVIVESGS
+76 IVL
-87 VTAPNVAP
+87 P
-95 YMGIQ
+95 
-100 KQQTPSHVST
+100 
-110 PHRNSASIQS
+110 
-120 IGATVSKSNTD
+120 SNTPGPGNI
-131 VEEDTDFSTASDQFE
+131 AS
-146 PAATDAA
+146 
-153 AALSRKKPHQKT
+153 
-165 PTIPLR
+165 
-171 TSPKNFPKMMGI
+171 NF
-183 IGKDLKKFGVNAN
+183 
-196 SGEILTNF
+196 
-204 NKPVSGSHFTESLKH
+204 
-219 MTGQREDV
+219 
-227 PRGHRFFIQ
+227 
-236 RISKNPEIMKL
+236 
-247 LQKTPQTGEG
+247 
-257 RRRSTQPPTV
+257 TV
-267 DKLLEQIYYD
+267 
-277 LRSPASYAG
+277 R
-286 MLKVWEEA
+286 
-294 KRINP
+294 
-299 RISLNNVYDFLH
+299 
-311 RQRTYTLFKPR
+311 
-322 RNKFPRLKT
+322 
-331 VPSGLHTDWQCDLCI
+331 
-346 MDTLRAHNDGYRYIL
+346 
-361 VCVDVLSRKI
+361 
-371 FTAESE
+371 
-377 SKKSEH
+377 
-383 MIEAFEKVFKKAG
+383 
-396 VLPNKLYSDAGLEF
+396 
-410 QAKRMIEYWKQK
+410 
-422 DIIKHIMY
+422 
-430 SPSLHAGVVER
+430 
-441 ANRTLKERLYKYFS
+441 
-455 ENNTLRVQRVNNT
+455 
-468 DPHSYRIRDLNGE
+468 
-481 DIKGIFYDQE
+481 
-491 LVKTTENGT
+491 
-500 HRAEVLK
+500 
-507 SRTRNGVK
+507 
-515 EHFVRWVGL
+515 

-607 IQNAY
+607 IKNAY

-691 KTFLSTEL
+691 KTLLSTEL
-699 GIFQGRETFL
+699 GVFQGRETFL

-749 QLDEWRSSYL
+749 LLDEWRSSYI

-781 KELNSQTERMRNSL
+781 EELNSQTERMRNSL

-803 ILNNAALQR
+803 ILNNAALQ
-812 DQKRSQEEF
+812 Q
-821 ERLSHEQNLS
+821 
-831 FVQEFFQANPV
+831 FFQANPV

-855 QFEYTKKRELREKF
+855 QFEYTKKRELREKL
-869 EFETDATER
+869 EFETDAAER
-878 ESLQRQIESIQR
+878 ELLQRQIESIQR
-890 LIDYRHKRFA
+890 LIDYRRKRFA
-900 ALEYEAKKIDTQKG
+900 ALEYEAKKRDAQTG
-914 KDNSG
+914 KANSG
-919 LNAVAE
+919 LSVVAE
-925 GSSRTNTTPTDS
+925 GSNSTSSTPTDS
-937 FSPDEPANPDEENA
+937 FSPTDEPANPDEENA
-951 TNSKNNHQQNI
+951 TNSKSNHQQNI
-962 TTTATATSETPT
+962 TPIATATSETSA
-974 EQILADQGN
+974 EQILAD
-983 SIADKH
+983 A
-989 EAGTPPSIGLEQSG
+989 
-1003 DVATSMTH
+1003 ATSLTQ
-1011 VEEGGNLPQAAALI
+1011 VEDGGNLPEAAALI

-1032 AKQSTV
+1032 AKQSKV

-1157 KYPPDLSGGVR
+1157 KYPPDLSGAVR

-1201 LDMPELKKTIV
+1201 LDMPER
-1212 MTHVVF
+1212 
-1218 NPDNVNW
+1218 D
-1225 SAFLALQQQQEGNGE
+1225 
-1240 LQYFVGSKFQRGGG
+1240 GG

-1307 ENLAEKLNQCGKGG
+1307 ENLAEKLNQCGKG
-1321 RQRHKTITHRKNKKT
+1321 
-1336 GTLRGKRQIID
+1336 LSLFD
-1347 QLTLAH
+1347 DFD

>member
-14 SLLKGSSGV
+14 NLLKGSSGV
-23 APPLADPLQ
+23 SPPLADPLQ
-32 GEKALLDAQIQK
+32 GEKTLLDVQIQR
-44 NLADPKRNAEIK
+44 NLADPKTNAEIK

-76 KPQKVIVESGS
+76 KPQRVIVENSA

-95 YMGIQ
+95 YIGIQ
-100 KQQTPSHVST
+100 KQQTPSNVNV
-110 PHRNSASIQS
+110 PHRNTTSIQS
-120 IGATVSKSNTD
+120 FGGVSKSNTD
-131 VEEDTDFSTASDQFE
+131 VEEDTDFSTASDQVD
-146 PAATDAA
+146 PAAATSAA
-153 AALSRKKPHQKT
+153 SSGKTPHQKT
-165 PTIPLR
+165 PTDSLR

-183 IGKDLKKFGVNAN
+183 IGKDHKKF
-196 SGEILTNF
+196 
-204 NKPVSGSHFTESLKH
+204 GSHFTESLKH
-219 MTGQREDV
+219 LTGQRDDV

-236 RISKNPEIMKL
+236 RISKDPEMMKL
-247 LQKTPQTGEG
+247 LQRMPQRGEG
-257 RRRSTQPPTV
+257 RRRNTVKKMKKKKIVLVNVNSPSIKTLAPQQLTV

-294 KRINP
+294 KRRNP
-299 RISLNNVYDFLH
+299 RISLHNVYDFLH

-346 MDTLRAHNDGYRYIL
+346 VDTLRAHNDGYRYIL
-361 VCVDVLSRKI
+361 VCIDVLSRKI

-410 QAKRMIEYWKQK
+410 QAKKMIEYWKQK

-455 ENNTLRVQRVNNT
+455 ENNTLRVQRINNT
-468 DPHSYRIRDLNGE
+468 NPHSYRIRDLNGE

-491 LVKTTENGT
+491 LVKTTEKGT
-500 HRAEVLK
+500 YRAEVLK

-550 ISVDEDDSI
+550 ISVDDDDSI
-559 SVKLVN
+559 SIKLVN

-585 SVKIPNVQFQSVQSL
+585 SVKIPNVQFLSVQSL

-607 IQNAY
+607 TQNAY

-619 SSLNDGTP
+619 SLNDGTP
-627 NKRAKRQTELSET
+627 NKRSKRQTELSET
-640 GAGVIEVENFFTRNP
+640 GVGVIEVENFFTRNP

-691 KTFLSTEL
+691 KTLLSTEL
-699 GIFQGRETFL
+699 GVFQGRETFL

-781 KELNSQTERMRNSL
+781 EELNSQTERMRNSL

-831 FVQEFFQANPV
+831 FVQEFFQANPM

-869 EFETDATER
+869 EFETDAMER

-890 LIDYRHKRFA
+890 LIDYRRKRFA
-900 ALEYEAKKIDTQKG
+900 ALEYEAKKRDAQTG

-937 FSPDEPANPDEENA
+937 FSPDEPANPDD
-951 TNSKNNHQQNI
+951 QQNT
-962 TTTATATSETPT
+962 TTTATATSGKPA
-974 EQILADQGN
+974 EQNLAVKDN
-983 SIADKH
+983 SIADKGD
-989 EAGTPPSIGLEQSG
+989 AGTPASSGLEQS
-1003 DVATSMTH
+1003 DDAATSATR
-1011 VEEGGNLPQAAALI
+1011 VEDSGNLPEAAALT
-1025 SNDPKIV
+1025 SNNPKIV

-1046 IIEKLMDEQVD
+1046 IIEKLIDEQVD

-1063 HAQQKMLQEEG
+1063 HTQQKMLQEEG
-1074 KDNESQHR
+1074 KDSENQHR

-1097 GQLMSQQRES
+1097 GQLMAQQRQS

-1112 LAYNEITQ
+1112 FVYNEITQ

-1132 VDLSKQLSY
+1132 IDLSKQLSY

-1149 RIYNNQSA
+1149 RIYKNQSA

-1201 LDMPELKKTIV
+1201 LDMPETAFGRYVKFV

-1225 SAFLALQQQQEGNGE
+1225 SAFLVLQQQQEGSGE
-1240 LQYFVGSKFQRGGG
+1240 LQYFVGNKFQRGGG

-1261 FLMPVATNLLK
+1261 FLMPVATKLLK

-1307 ENLAEKLNQCGKGG
+1307 ENLAEKLNQCGKGE
-1321 RQRHKTITHRKNKKT
+1321 RQRHKAITHRKNKKT

-1347 QLTLAH
+1347 QLTFAH